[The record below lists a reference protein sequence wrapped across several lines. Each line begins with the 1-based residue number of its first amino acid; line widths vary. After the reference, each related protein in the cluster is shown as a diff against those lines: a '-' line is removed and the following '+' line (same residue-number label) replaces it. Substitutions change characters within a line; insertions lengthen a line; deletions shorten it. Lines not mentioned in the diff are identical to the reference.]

1 MFRNMVLENVV
12 NREELLNGRILCK
25 DEIMSALDFV
35 VKKIDENIETYKYKF
50 PSACT
55 TEQRYRIKD
64 NDDWTNGFW
73 TGMLWL
79 AYEYTGKEKYRE
91 VAEIQIESFEKRYED
106 NFVLDHHDLGFLY
119 SLSAVAGYKITG
131 SEKAKNLGLKAA
143 KKLKG
148 RYQET
153 GKFIQAWGKLGEEKE
168 YRMII
173 DCFLNLP
180 LLYWAYEETN
190 DESYLNVANSH
201 YKTAINNVIREDAS
215 TYHTYYFDKETG
227 KPTKG
232 VTHQGFKDDSCW
244 ARGQAWAVIGMPLNY
259 KYNNVDESKEIYNA
273 VTNYYL
279 NRLPKDLIPYWD
291 LVFKEE
297 DKEPRDSSS
306 AAIVICGMLEMAKYN
321 EDLEEKEFNI
331 RASHGMLR
339 NLIEEYTTKNN
350 PESNGI
356 LMHGVYSWQ
365 HNKGIDECNLW
376 GDYFYMEAL
385 MRLYN
390 KNFKIYW

>member
-1 MFRNMVLENVV
+1 MFRNLKVEDVAIK
-12 NREELLNGRILCK
+12 EELLRSELLSR
-25 DEIMSALDFV
+25 DEVSSALDFI
-35 VKKIDENIETYKYKF
+35 VKKIDENLETYTHKF

-55 TEQRYRIKD
+55 TNQRYRIKD

-79 AYEYTGKEKYRE
+79 AYEYTGDEKYKE
-91 VAEIQIESFEKRYED
+91 VAEIHIDSFQKRYED

-119 SLSAVAGYKITG
+119 SLSAVAGYKLTG
-131 SEKAKNLGLKAA
+131 CEKAKNLGILAA
-143 KKLKG
+143 EKLKG

-153 GKFIQAWGKLGEEKE
+153 GEFIQAWGKLGDENE

-180 LLYWAYEETN
+180 LLYWAHEETG
-190 DESYLNVANSH
+190 DESFKTIADKH
-201 YKTAINNVIREDAS
+201 YMTAINNVIREDSS

-259 KYNNVDESKEIYNA
+259 RYNHVEESKEIYEA

-279 NRLPKDLIPYWD
+279 NRLPEDYIPYWD
-291 LVFKEE
+291 LVFTAE

-306 AAIVICGMLEMAKYN
+306 AAIVACGMMEMAKYDT
-321 EDLEEKEFNI
+321 DLENKELNI
-331 RASHGMLR
+331 RAAHGMLR
-339 NLIEEYTTKNN
+339 NLINDYTTVDCT
-350 PESNGI
+350 ESNGV

-385 MRLYN
+385 MRIYN
-390 KNFKIYW
+390 KNWNLYW

>member
-1 MFRNMVLENVV
+1 MFRDMVVENVAIK
-12 NREELLNGRILCK
+12 EELLRERLLNK
-25 DEIMSALDFV
+25 EDVTDALDFI
-35 VKKIDENIETYKYKF
+35 VKKIDENLETYSYKF

-79 AYEYTGKEKYRE
+79 AYEFTKDEKYRQ
-91 VAEIQIESFEKRYED
+91 VAEIHIESFEKRYED
-106 NFVLDHHDLGFLY
+106 NLVLDHHDLGFLY

-131 SEKAKNLGLKAA
+131 SEKARSLGLKAA
-143 KKLKG
+143 EKLKG
-148 RYQET
+148 RYQEN
-153 GKFIQAWGKLGEEKE
+153 GEFIQAWGTLGDENE

-180 LLYWAYEETN
+180 LLYWAHEETG
-190 DESYLNVANSH
+190 DESYIEVANSH

-215 TYHTYYFDKETG
+215 TYHTYYFDKESG

-259 KYNNVDESKEIYNA
+259 RYNHVEESKEIYNA

-279 NRLPKDLIPYWD
+279 NRLPEDLIPYWD
-291 LVFKEE
+291 LVFTAE

-306 AAIVICGMLEMAKYN
+306 AAIVACGMLEMAKFN
-321 EDLEEKEFNI
+321 EAGEAKELNI
-331 RASHGMLR
+331 RAAHGMIR
-339 NLIEEYTTKNN
+339 NLINEYTTKNN
-350 PESNGI
+350 PESNGV

-385 MRLYN
+385 MRILKKDFNLY
-390 KNFKIYW
+390 W